1 MVLSTQ
7 HKRVSKNRVSITYDV
22 ETNGAIEQREL
33 PFVVGVIGEFSGD
46 KPDDEKEEVDYR
58 HFVDIDKDNFDAVMG
73 TIDPQ
78 LDMTVSNKL
87 EDDGSEFN
95 VKLSFGS
102 MRDFEPENVV
112 QQVEP
117 LKKLL
122 EVRNQLRELLAH
134 ADRSRD
140 LEKLLKE
147 VLQSTDALNG
157 LCEELGVT
165 PDTDEGGDSTGD
177 STGDSKNE
185 EPDS

>member
-1 MVLSTQ
+1 MVMVLNTQ

-22 ETNGAIEQREL
+22 ETNGAIEKREL

-46 KPDDEKEEVDYR
+46 KPENQKEEVDFR
-58 HFVDIDKDNFDAVMG
+58 NFIDIDKDNFDTVMG

-78 LDMTVSNKL
+78 LDLKVDNKL
-87 EDDGSEFN
+87 ADDDSEMS
-95 VKLSFGS
+95 VKLSFSS
-102 MRDFEPENVV
+102 MRDFEPANIV

-122 EVRNQLRELLAH
+122 EIRNQLRELLAH

-147 VLQSTDALNG
+147 VLQSTEALAG
-157 LCEELGVT
+157 LSEELGIK
-165 PDTDEGGDSTGD
+165 PSSGDGGD
-177 STGDSKNE
+177 KIE
-185 EPDS
+185 EPAS